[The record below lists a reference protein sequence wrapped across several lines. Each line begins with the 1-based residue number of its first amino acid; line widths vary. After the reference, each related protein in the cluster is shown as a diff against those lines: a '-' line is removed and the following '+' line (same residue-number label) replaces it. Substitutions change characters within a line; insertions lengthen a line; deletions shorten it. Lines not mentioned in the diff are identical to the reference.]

1 MGLYTGSAS
10 YVRYRLIDNPP
21 ERVKE
26 FALEKLKEFS
36 FHEIETGTLNEK
48 SAGWVSAE
56 NMASTFFDDL
66 HFSKEPYFAF
76 SLRIDVRRVPGLA
89 MKAAMLREEIK
100 YKKNSGLEV
109 LRKKDRDLLK
119 DQVRQ
124 ELVKRSLPSPT
135 LFDVCWNT
143 VTNAILFFSTSA
155 AANDEFVA
163 WFFRAFGLKLG
174 RLLPYD
180 LAGVAAEKHPDL
192 EIRFPTV
199 SFTNE

>member
-10 YVRYRLIDNPP
+10 YVRYRLVEDPP
-21 ERVKE
+21 ERIKE
-26 FALEKLKEFS
+26 FALEKLKQFS
-36 FHEIETGTLNEK
+36 FREIEAGTLNEK
-48 SAGWVSAE
+48 SSGWVSAE

-66 HFSKEPYFAF
+66 HFSKEPYLAF

-100 YKKNSGLEV
+100 YKKSTGLEV
-109 LRKKDRDLLK
+109 IRKKDKDVLK

-124 ELVKRSLPSPT
+124 DLVRKSLPVPT

-143 VTNAILFFSTSA
+143 MTGEVLFFSTSA
-155 AANDEFVA
+155 AANEEFAV
-163 WFFRAFGLKLG
+163 WFLRTFALKLA

-180 LAGVAAEKHPDL
+180 LAGAAAEKNPGV

-199 SFTNE
+199 SFTDE

>member
-10 YVRYRLIDNPP
+10 YVRYRLVEDQP
-21 ERVKE
+21 ERIKE
-26 FALEKLKEFS
+26 IALEKLKQFS
-36 FHEIETGTLNEK
+36 FREIEAGTLNEK
-48 SAGWVSAE
+48 SSGWVSAE

-66 HFSKEPYFAF
+66 HFCKEPYFAF

-100 YKKNSGLEV
+100 YKKNTGLEV
-109 LRKKDRDLLK
+109 VRKKDRDVLK

-124 ELVKRSLPSPT
+124 DLVRRSLPVPA

-143 VTNAILFFSTSA
+143 VTGEVLFFSTSA
-155 AANDEFVA
+155 AANEEFAV
-163 WFFRAFGLKLG
+163 WFLRSFGLKLA

-180 LAGVAAEKHPDL
+180 LAGVAAEKNPGV

-199 SFTNE
+199 SFTDE